1 MLKIITISG
10 LLLISPMIL
19 ESSNTQLDMASLVND
34 LMNSSDLIKKRIN
47 RSGKQ
52 RMLTQRMSKTAVL
65 VSLNINSEMNKKA
78 LLQDAT
84 LYSTTLNDF
93 KNSKDDFGFSEK
105 ANKQIKAQ
113 LILLEGLW
121 NPFFKELRKI
131 IDEKDKKNKAL
142 NYLIS
147 HNEKLLQESN
157 KLVSLYEKSNISQN
171 YIEKAMVSIMNLAG
185 RQRMLSQKMTKEK
198 LLLVRG
204 QKGYISKLEQ
214 TITLF
219 DESLILLREG
229 SLKKKIS
236 KPTNPKIKTQLIEV
250 DKLWSELKPLFLKS
264 KPSAQEL
271 ASIIQKN
278 ITLLDETNKVVALI
292 EQETEY

>member
-1 MLKIITISG
+1 
-10 LLLISPMIL
+10 MIL

-65 VSLNINSEMNKKA
+65 VSLNINSELNKKA
-78 LLQDAT
+78 LLKDAT
-84 LYSTTLNDF
+84 LYRTTLNDF
-93 KNSKDDFGFSEK
+93 KNSKDDLGFTEE
-105 ANKQIKAQ
+105 ANKKIKKQ
-113 LILLEGLW
+113 LEILDGLW
-121 NPFFKELRKI
+121 NAFYEALI
-131 IDEKDKKNKAL
+131 QVIDGKDKENKAL

-157 KLVSLYEKSNISQN
+157 KLVSLYEKSNTSQN

-198 LLLVRG
+198 LLLVKG
-204 QKGYISKLEQ
+204 NKGYAKKLEQ
-214 TITLF
+214 TTTLF

-236 KPTNPKIKTQLIEV
+236 KPTNKKIKTQLTEV
-250 DKLWSELKPLFLKS
+250 DKLWSELKPLFLKN

-271 ASIIQKN
+271 AIIIQKN
-278 ITLLDETNKVVALI
+278 ITLLDETNKVVTLI